1 MAQREFEQGIHTD
14 LAEEVTYARYLQLD
28 TLLSAQK
35 PRSSPEHHDELLF
48 IVIHQTAELWF
59 KLMIHELEA
68 ALAAV
73 RDDRL
78 SPCFKVLARVK
89 QIMGQLTSQWGV
101 LETLTPSEY
110 LEFRHV
116 LGRGSG
122 FQSVQY
128 RLVEFM
134 LGNKDAQLLALHRHA
149 PADHARLEHALN
161 SPSLYDEF
169 LRYLARHGYA
179 VPADIIDRDFTRPH
193 EADDRVVEVFRTIY
207 ADTKNNWQAYE
218 MAEKLVDLDEQF
230 ALWRHRHLKVVERVI
245 GFKRGTGGSSGAPFL
260 RQVLFTQFF
269 PELWQVRTVL

>member
-1 MAQREFEQGIHTD
+1 MAKREFESDIHTD
-14 LAEEVTYARYLQLD
+14 LAEELTYARYLQLE
-28 TLLSAQK
+28 TLLDAQK

-59 KLMIHELEA
+59 KLMIHELGAAIEA
-68 ALAAV
+68 V
-73 RDDRL
+73 QRDRL

-110 LEFRHV
+110 LEFRSV

-134 LGNKDAQLLALHRHA
+134 LGNKDEQMLALHAHA
-149 PADHARLEHALN
+149 PEDHSRLEHALA

-169 LRYLARHGYA
+169 LRYLSRQGYA
-179 VPADIIDRDFTRPH
+179 VPAAVLERDLTKPH
-193 EADDRVVEVFRTIY
+193 EADDGLVELFATIY
-207 ADTKNNWQAYE
+207 RDRAQHWAAYE
-218 MAEKLVDLDEQF
+218 MAEKLIDIDQQF
-230 ALWRHRHLKVVERVI
+230 ALWRHRHVKVVERVI
-245 GFKRGTGGSSGAPFL
+245 GFKTGTGGSSGAPFL
-260 RQVLFTQFF
+260 RKVLFTQFF

>member
-59 KLMIHELEA
+59 KLMIHELGA
-68 ALAAV
+68 ASEAV
-73 RDDRL
+73 RRDEL

-110 LEFRHV
+110 LQFRHV

-149 PADHARLEHALN
+149 SADHARLEHALK

-169 LRYLARHGYA
+169 LRYLARQGYP
-179 VPADIIDRDFTRPH
+179 VPAEVLERDLTRPH
-193 EADDRVVEVFRTIY
+193 EPDERLVEVFASIY
-207 ADTKNNWQAYE
+207 RDTATHWQAYE
-218 MAEKLVDLDEQF
+218 MAEKLIDIDEQF
-230 ALWRHRHLKVVERVI
+230 ALWRHRHVKVVERVI
-245 GFKRGTGGSSGAPFL
+245 GFKTGTGGSSGAPFL
-260 RQVLFTQFF
+260 RKVLFTQFF

>member
-59 KLMIHELEA
+59 KLMIHELGA
-68 ALAAV
+68 ASEAV
-73 RDDRL
+73 RRDEL

-110 LEFRHV
+110 LQFRHV

-149 PADHARLEHALN
+149 SADHARLEHALK

-169 LRYLARHGYA
+169 LRYLARKGYP
-179 VPADIIDRDFTRPH
+179 VPAEVLERDLTRPH
-193 EADDRVVEVFRTIY
+193 EPDERLVEVFASIY
-207 ADTKNNWQAYE
+207 RDTATHWQAYE
-218 MAEKLVDLDEQF
+218 MAEKLIDIDEQF
-230 ALWRHRHLKVVERVI
+230 ALWRHRHVKVVERVI
-245 GFKRGTGGSSGAPFL
+245 GFKTGTGGSSGAPFL
-260 RQVLFTQFF
+260 RKVLFTQFF